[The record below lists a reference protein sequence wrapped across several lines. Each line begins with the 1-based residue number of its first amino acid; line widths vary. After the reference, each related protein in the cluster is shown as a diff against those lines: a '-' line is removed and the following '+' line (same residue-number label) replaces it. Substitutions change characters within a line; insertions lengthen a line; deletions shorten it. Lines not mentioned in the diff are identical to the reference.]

1 MSSRAFTVSLLAA
14 ALAATALLAG
24 CKQKPADTDLAAPQT
39 PADTGALTLPQ
50 PAEQPRTESDVEI
63 PTLSIATVDGQQFDL
78 ASRRGK
84 WVVVNFWATWC
95 KPCLKEMPELSAL
108 DAMREHVEVVGLAYE
123 DITPDDMKVFLKL
136 HPVVYPIAVVD
147 TFNPPADF
155 ATPRGLPMTYLIA
168 PDGKVAD
175 KFLGPVTAKDIESA
189 ITKAGGP
196 KPLQAPAGQS

>member
-1 MSSRAFTVSLLAA
+1 MSSRAITVSLLAA
-14 ALAATALLAG
+14 ALATTALLSA
-24 CKQKPADTDLAAPQT
+24 CKQKPADTELAGPQT

-50 PAEQPRTESDVEI
+50 SAEQPRTENDVRV

-78 ASRRGK
+78 AARRGK

-168 PDGKVAD
+168 PDGTVAD
-175 KFLGPVTAKDIESA
+175 KFLGPVSAKDIESA

-196 KPLQAPAGQS
+196 KAGQS